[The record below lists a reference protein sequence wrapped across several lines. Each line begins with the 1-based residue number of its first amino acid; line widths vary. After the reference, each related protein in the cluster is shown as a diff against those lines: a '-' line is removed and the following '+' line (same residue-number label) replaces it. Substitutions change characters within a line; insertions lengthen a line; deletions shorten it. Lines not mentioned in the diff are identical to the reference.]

1 MDSQITKHFMLEF
14 GLYFVGLTIL
24 LIAISNCWRRY
35 TEKRKFSTPTLN
47 ALGLTGLTDSAGE
60 RQSKENDQQASR
72 GSTVGVFFAVC
83 LLCVAAGWLI
93 ATWTEGGWSN
103 PWSVLLP
110 AGLFLVI
117 SSFVLIGPTHIKT
130 KREALAL
137 FGFEQPSDDEEKHIA
152 QAIRSMFQ
160 PGGTSEC
167 QGISVD
173 SVLGSA
179 TIQQNVRCYV
189 AEVVEVC
196 DDNANSTNAV
206 PFTVCLLEHAN
217 FDTHWFRLKPHD
229 SIIKTLIRRLT
240 FSQGSSG
247 FDDWYDA
254 VEIVDDR
261 DAECLT
267 PDLRNWLGRHSC
279 WSKSSPWTLV
289 GHDRRIMAYR
299 EQTRYEAAQ
308 YPVLLSEMQT
318 LAGTWGP
325 DKSITD
331 AKSREFAYAPAPVK
345 VTLLQDLAQPS
356 EDVQDLISQAPPR
369 YLSSYW
375 KKRTRVRPFKVII
388 AFIFAVVAIFL
399 WAAERMHEEIR
410 KTSIEVDMIV
420 YSVVA
425 LVVLSGLAYL
435 LLLKY
440 VRRPL
445 CSYWKKRTTVWSWR
459 MIIGFLVAVVLMGVF
474 FAKVGPGVISKM
486 SIEMRIIAY
495 CAVALVLLSGLTYE
509 MFLQYLRSPQS
520 ARRLLESGKLAYG
533 HVIRLSKV
541 GKEGDDATECMIEV
555 QFEVEN
561 MQHNAQCRLFV
572 SPGNFDDALS
582 LANSDEKVAILY
594 DELSPNRITL
604 PQFIA
609 FGS

>member
-1 MDSQITKHFMLEF
+1 MFKHFMLDF
-14 GLYFVGLTIL
+14 GLYFVGLVIL
-24 LIAISNCWRRY
+24 LIVISNCWQRY
-35 TEKRKFSTPTLN
+35 TKKRKFSAPTLDT
-47 ALGLTGLTDSAGE
+47 LGLTGLTARAGE
-60 RQSKENDQQASR
+60 RQSKESR
-72 GSTVGVFFAVC
+72 PADFPWYYVWGFFFAVC
-83 LLCVAAGWLI
+83 LFFVAAGWLI
-93 ATWTEGGWSN
+93 VTWTGGGWSN
-103 PWSVLLP
+103 IWWVLLP
-110 AGLFLVI
+110 SGLFLVI
-117 SSFVLIGPTHIKT
+117 FCAVRLKTADIKA
-130 KREALAL
+130 KREALAV
-137 FGFEQPSDDEEKHIA
+137 FGFEPPSDEEAKHIA

-160 PGGTSEC
+160 PGGTREA

-173 SVLGSA
+173 SVLASA
-179 TIQQNVRCYV
+179 TIEQNVRCYV
-189 AEVVEVC
+189 ADASRAVVVHGESG
-196 DDNANSTNAV
+196 DFTRYV
-206 PFTVCLLEHAN
+206 PFTVCLLEHDK
-217 FDTHWFRLKPHD
+217 FDTHWFRLKPHN

-240 FSQGSSG
+240 FWQRSSG

-299 EQTRYEAAQ
+299 ERTRYEAAQ

-318 LAGTWGP
+318 LAEAWGP

-331 AKSREFAYAPAPVK
+331 AKNREFPHALAPVK
-345 VTLLQDLAQPS
+345 VTLLQDLAQPP
-356 EDVQDLISQAPPR
+356 EDVQYLISQSPPR

-410 KTSIEVDMIV
+410 KISIEVDMIV

-445 CSYWKKRTTVWSWR
+445 CSYWKKSTTEWSWR

-495 CAVALVLLSGLTYE
+495 SSVALVLLSGLTYE
-509 MFLQYLRSPQS
+509 MFLQYLRCPQS

-541 GKEGDDATECMIEV
+541 GKEEDDPVECMIEV
-555 QFEVEN
+555 QFEVDN
-561 MQHNAQCRLFV
+561 IQQNAQCRLFV
-572 SPGNFDDALS
+572 IPGNFDDALS

-594 DELSPNRITL
+594 DELSPNRITI

-609 FGS
+609 FGR